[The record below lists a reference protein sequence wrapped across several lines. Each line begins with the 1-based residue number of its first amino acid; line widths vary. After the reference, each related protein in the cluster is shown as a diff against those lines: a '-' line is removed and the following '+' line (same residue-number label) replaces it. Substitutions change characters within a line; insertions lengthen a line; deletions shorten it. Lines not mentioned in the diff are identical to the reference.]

1 MKKIFN
7 ISALLAMCLMILA
20 GCQEEMVSTDQYA
33 EDGVTLKAFGPSP
46 VMRGG
51 ELRFLGTNLDKVVE
65 VLIPGVDPITE
76 ITVVKSGIPSEI
88 RVTVPKDGPEPGFV
102 TLKTADGKEIVTKT
116 LLTFSE
122 PIVIESL
129 TPASVAPGETLTIKG
144 DYFNLIHE
152 VIFAEGVLVSEKD
165 FKKHDRYEIQVVVP
179 VEARTGVVGLGDL
192 DELNNE
198 DPELFANVIYSEEEL
213 VVAQPEVT
221 KMEAPRYKAGETVKI
236 TGKNFQYVEALNLPG
251 AAAVEFTKNAANTE
265 ITFVLPAAAQ
275 DGEAVLVAKSGV
287 EVVAGKY
294 ETVVPTELA
303 AAPQPVKAGATLTIT
318 GKDIDLVTGINFPG
332 KDGVEFQPAEAITL
346 TVPEEAYDSVYD
358 KESDKNNPAPIVLNM
373 ANGKS
378 VTVAYTLVKPVV
390 TELPA
395 SASAGSDMTITG
407 TDLDLVKSVTF
418 GGDLKVDVAA
428 VDGTITVAVPT
439 TAETGALKLNLANGT
454 SVETES
460 VTIDKPVACYITEL
474 PGADQEINGGQVLIV
489 PVANGD
495 KLTGVQVNGEDVNF
509 LLNETDLY
517 ITIPRLAKAGTVLKL
532 ISSNGAV
539 EYVIDCIPATIT
551 NTVLWTGEF
560 NIGNWGGMQD
570 LAWGGYDWSSIDL
583 SVGAQSLVFD
593 VTLNDWGENWWQMQ
607 LRHGQDWG
615 QLPEAV
621 QVEFTAGQTQVIVPL
636 TKANLD
642 DLIANGGLVVTGK
655 EFTLTKITLRTE
667 ISLEVTLWEGE
678 ALVDDWHDDYKPF
691 MLSDAGQELKDAGA
705 EAGQVVYFYLTPTE
719 SDWKLQIIEG
729 HWGPTY
735 ASICAVG
742 SDTEGGKF
750 VEVDLAASGGKYGI
764 TLTQEMLDAAY
775 TQQWWG
781 GVFVMNG
788 DNIKVTKITLE

>member
-236 TGKNFQYVEALNLPG
+236 TGKNFLYVEDLNLPG

-303 AAPQPVKAGATLTIT
+303 AAPQPVKAGAVLTVT
-318 GKDIDLVTGINFPG
+318 GQDIDLVTGVDLPNAA
-332 KDGVEFQPAEAITL
+332 GVEFQNAEAFTL
-346 TVPEEAYDSVYD
+346 TVPDAAQEGDVTL
-358 KESDKNNPAPIVLNM
+358 KM

-378 VTVAYTLVKPVV
+378 VTVAYTLVKPAV

-418 GGDLKVDVAA
+418 GGDIVVEVEAKE
-428 VDGTITVAVPT
+428 TEITVAVPT

-474 PGADQEINGGQVLIV
+474 PGADQEINGGQVLIL

-517 ITIPRLAKAGTVLKL
+517 ITIPRLAKAGTILKL

-560 NIGNWGGMQD
+560 NIGNWGGMSD

-621 QVEFTAGQTQVIVPL
+621 HVDFTAGQAQVIVPL
-636 TKANLD
+636 TQANLD

-655 EFTLTKITLRTE
+655 EFTLNKITLKTE
-667 ISLEVTLWEGE
+667 ISLETLVWEGNQDLGNYDVNYE
-678 ALVDDWHDDYKPF
+678 LKPNDMF
-691 MLSDAGQELKDAGA
+691 VAAGIKAGQTLRFYITPKLDYWSI
-705 EAGQVVYFYLTPTE
+705 QVF
-719 SDWKLQIIEG
+719 DG
-729 HWGPTY
+729 HWGKLLHADLGNQPSSETSSLVNGAIELKVTDEMVTAFTTLIDWGY
-735 ASICAVG
+735 AAIIQGNCI
-742 SDTEGGKF
+742 
-750 VEVDLAASGGKYGI
+750 L
-764 TLTQEMLDAAY
+764 
-775 TQQWWG
+775 
-781 GVFVMNG
+781 
-788 DNIKVTKITLE
+788 TKITLE

>member
-102 TLKTADGKEIVTKT
+102 TLKTSDGKEIVTKT

-303 AAPQPVKAGATLTIT
+303 AAPQPVKAGAVLTVT
-318 GKDIDLVTGINFPG
+318 GQDIDLVTGVDLPNAA
-332 KDGVEFQPAEAITL
+332 GVEFQNAEAFTL
-346 TVPEEAYDSVYD
+346 TVPDTAQEGDITL
-358 KESDKNNPAPIVLNM
+358 KM

-378 VTVAYTLVKPVV
+378 VTVAYTLVKPAV

-395 SASAGSDMTITG
+395 SASAGSDMSITG

-439 TAETGALKLNLANGT
+439 TAEAGALKLNLANGT

-539 EYVIDCIPATIT
+539 EYVIDCIPATISR
-551 NTVLWTGEF
+551 TVIWTGEF
-560 NIGNWGGMQD
+560 NAGHWGGNQD

-583 SVGAQSLVFD
+583 SVGALTLEFE
-593 VTLNDWGENWWQMQ
+593 VTTNDWGENYWQFELRKGADWSQ
-607 LRHGQDWG
+607 LTDPIHVDLTSDQK
-615 QLPEAV
+615 LIE
-621 QVEFTAGQTQVIVPL
+621 IPL
-636 TKANLD
+636 TESLLN
-642 DLIANGGLVVTGK
+642 DLINNQGLVITGK

-667 ISLEVTLWEGE
+667 ISLETLVWEGNQDLGNYDVNYE
-678 ALVDDWHDDYKPF
+678 LKPNDMF
-691 MLSDAGQELKDAGA
+691 VAAGIKAGQTLRFYITPKLDYWSI
-705 EAGQVVYFYLTPTE
+705 QVF
-719 SDWKLQIIEG
+719 DG
-729 HWGPTY
+729 HWGKLLHADLGNQPSSETSSLVNGAIELKVTDEMVTAFTTLIDWGY
-735 ASICAVG
+735 AAIIQGNCI
-742 SDTEGGKF
+742 
-750 VEVDLAASGGKYGI
+750 L
-764 TLTQEMLDAAY
+764 
-775 TQQWWG
+775 
-781 GVFVMNG
+781 
-788 DNIKVTKITLE
+788 TKITLE